1 MPLTLNVST
10 GEFFAYDSE
19 EEQKIILK
27 KLLSVKNPVSLDWN
41 YNNNYNNSVS
51 LKCII
56 SWNRNDRIINV
67 PLSTEKYVLENV
79 HWHEIWLNV

>member
-27 KLLSVKNPVSLDWN
+27 KLLSVRNPVSLDWK
-41 YNNNYNNSVS
+41 YNNYKNSVS

-56 SWNRNDRIINV
+56 RWDRNDRIINV
-67 PLSTEKYVLENV
+67 PESLEKYVLENV
-79 HWHEIWLNV
+79 HWHKIWLNV

>member
-27 KLLSVKNPVSLDWN
+27 KLLSVRIPVSLDW
-41 YNNNYNNSVS
+41 
-51 LKCII
+51 
-56 SWNRNDRIINV
+56 
-67 PLSTEKYVLENV
+67 KYMLDY
-79 HWHEIWLNV
+79 